1 MDWENCVANASIES
15 ALRYHDLLLPFNSFI
30 ASAKLCEKYL
40 FSAAYFDDPLFFD
53 SVQSVQKV
61 FDQLQEENQS
71 SQNLIGI
78 YNVASKWKNALILL
92 MIDRKTLKERVK
104 NKYVA
109 HPIFLEILKMLYC
122 IPRSVYHVLKH

>member
-1 MDWENCVANASIES
+1 M
-15 ALRYHDLLLPFNSFI
+15 
-30 ASAKLCEKYL
+30 CEKYL

-109 HPIFLEILKMLYC
+109 HPIFLKILKMLYC